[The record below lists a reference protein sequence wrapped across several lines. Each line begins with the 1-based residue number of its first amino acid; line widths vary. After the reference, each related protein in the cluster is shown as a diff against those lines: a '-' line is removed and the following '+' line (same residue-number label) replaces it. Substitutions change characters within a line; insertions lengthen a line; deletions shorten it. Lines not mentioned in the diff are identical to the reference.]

1 LSIEPDKGLIG
12 GIVLKV
18 ASLCNLNCNYC
29 YLYQHGDKSYLSR
42 PEFITDEV
50 FDQLLDRMAE
60 YCDRRPAHV
69 LSITFH
75 GGEPTLIGADWI
87 DRAAARAQERLG
99 SRLSKLVLQTNGVL
113 LDDKWLNVVSR
124 RDLLISI
131 SLDGPQH
138 IHDRTR
144 VNHGG
149 RGSYLATAR
158 ALRRVMDR
166 GITPNILCVVN
177 PEMSGVQTYRHF
189 RSLGI
194 RSMNFLLPDITHD
207 NRARVYDHPSS
218 TPVADYLIPIFDEW
232 FGEDDPDIRV
242 SIFHELITLVRG
254 GKARSDSFGNLR
266 SGYVVVE
273 TDGGIHAN
281 DVLRISGHDIG
292 NGGLNIFTHGFD
304 DLHLGSP
311 LLYRMVH
318 EGIGL
323 CETCQACPEK
333 RTCGGGHIPH
343 RYAHQNGFDNPSAWC
358 SDIMKM
364 LAHIRKEVQACVA

>member
-1 LSIEPDKGLIG
+1 MSIEPDKGLIG

-177 PEMSGVQTYRHF
+177 PEMSGIQTYRHF

-194 RSMNFLLPDITHD
+194 RRMNFLLPDITHD
-207 NRARVYDHPSS
+207 NRARVYDHHSS

-232 FGEDDPDIRV
+232 FGEDDPDIR
-242 SIFHELITLVRG
+242 
-254 GKARSDSFGNLR
+254 
-266 SGYVVVE
+266 
-273 TDGGIHAN
+273 
-281 DVLRISGHDIG
+281 ISSSM
-292 NGGLNIFTHGFD
+292 N
-304 DLHLGSP
+304 S
-311 LLYRMVH
+311 
-318 EGIGL
+318 
-323 CETCQACPEK
+323 
-333 RTCGGGHIPH
+333 
-343 RYAHQNGFDNPSAWC
+343 
-358 SDIMKM
+358 
-364 LAHIRKEVQACVA
+364 